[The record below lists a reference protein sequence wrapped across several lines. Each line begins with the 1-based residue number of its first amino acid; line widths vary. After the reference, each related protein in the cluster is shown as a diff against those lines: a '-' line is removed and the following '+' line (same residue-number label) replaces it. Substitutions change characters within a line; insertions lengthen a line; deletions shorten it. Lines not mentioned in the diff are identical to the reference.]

1 MDRDRTPPPEILL
14 VDDER
19 VVRKAFCALFEAEG
33 FSVREARNGDEG
45 LAAFDERRPDLVLL
59 DVMMPKRNG
68 LQACEA
74 MRAHDALV
82 PILFLTGVPS
92 ETTQLRAYGVG
103 ADDYIEK
110 DANPDLIVAKVRAAV
125 RRGQAA
131 ARMAPSP
138 SAGERLRL
146 GGVEVDWAN
155 LDVTRSGQAVGRL
168 TKTEGDI
175 LRILATSRGRTF
187 STDELIAQL
196 RGSGFACVDEM
207 LYMHISNLRK
217 KLGPAA
223 ALLTSARGVGYAL
236 LP

>member
-1 MDRDRTPPPEILL
+1 MTPPPEILL

-19 VVRKAFCALFEAEG
+19 TVRNAFRALFEAEG
-33 FSVREARNGDEG
+33 FAVRTAKGGDEG
-45 LAAFDERRPDLVLL
+45 LAAFSERRPDLVIL

-68 LQACEA
+68 LQTCEA
-74 MRAHDALV
+74 IRALDARV

-110 DANPDLIVAKVRAAV
+110 DANPDLVVAKVRAAV
-125 RRGQAA
+125 RRSRAA
-131 ARMAPSP
+131 SAPAP
-138 SAGERLRL
+138 EATAAGRLRL
-146 GGVEVDWAN
+146 GQVEVAWAS
-155 LDVTRSGQAVGRL
+155 LDVLQAGKPVARL

-175 LRILATSRGRTF
+175 LRILATPRGRARA
-187 STDELIAQL
+187 TDELIAQL
-196 RGSGFACVDEM
+196 RGGGFACVDEM
-207 LYMHISNLRK
+207 LYVHVSNLRK

-223 ALLTSARGVGYAL
+223 SLLTSARGVGYAL